1 MTIWLL
7 DVNALVALAWEEHAA
22 HQRMLARM
30 TRLNGD
36 RWGTS
41 TITQLGFMRIS
52 SMPGILRPAPSPDGA
67 RLALSALLT
76 HPMHRFLADSPIP
89 PVDLAVEIRVLLGH
103 RQITDAYL
111 IALAQHHGARV
122 LTFDRGMHL
131 MAPDRVELLQE

>member
-22 HQRMLARM
+22 HQRMIARM
-30 TRLNGD
+30 TSLND
-36 RWGTS
+36 DHWGTS

-52 SMPGILRPAPSPDGA
+52 SMPGILRPAPAPEGA
-67 RLALSALLT
+67 RLALSALLN

-89 PVDLAVEIRVLLGH
+89 PVDLALEIGVLLGH

-111 IALAQHHGARV
+111 IALARHHGAGV

-131 MAPDRVELLQE
+131 LAPDRVELLQE